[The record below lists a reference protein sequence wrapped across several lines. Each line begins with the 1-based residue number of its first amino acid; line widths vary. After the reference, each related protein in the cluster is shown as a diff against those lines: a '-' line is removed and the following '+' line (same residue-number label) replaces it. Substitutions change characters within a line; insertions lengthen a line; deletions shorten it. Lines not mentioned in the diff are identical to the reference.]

1 MFKFCLRRLQGA
13 LRRSYTDVMNEP
25 VHTGAPA
32 RRGRP
37 PNKSA
42 PGETGRTNDPART
55 MAEILEVATQEF
67 ASKGLSGARIDEIAA
82 ATRTSKR
89 MIYYYFGSKEGLY
102 IAVLE
107 DAYRRMRSIESQ
119 LHLEDLPP
127 EEALR
132 RLVEFTFDHHAGNEF
147 FIRLVM
153 TENMER
159 GAYLAQSK
167 SIQELN
173 VPAIQAIRHLYE
185 RGVAQGVFR
194 AGLDPVD
201 IHASISALTFF
212 NVSNQHTFGL
222 IFKDGALSP
231 QALAT
236 RRANVIDMIVRFVRR

>member
-1 MFKFCLRRLQGA
+1 
-13 LRRSYTDVMNEP
+13 MNEL
-25 VHTGAPA
+25 VHFPRRVRLAVKTAP
-32 RRGRP
+32 RE
-37 PNKSA
+37 S
-42 PGETGRTNDPART
+42 TRTNDPART
-55 MAEILEVATQEF
+55 MAEILVVATTEF
-67 ASKGLSGARIDEIAA
+67 ASKGLAGARIDEIAA

-107 DAYRRMRSIESQ
+107 DSYRRMRSIEAD
-119 LHLEDLPP
+119 LHLEDLTP
-127 EEALR
+127 EAALR
-132 RLVEFTFDHHAGNEF
+132 RLVEFTFDHHANNPDY
-147 FIRLVM
+147 IRLVM

-167 SIQELN
+167 TIQELN
-173 VPAIQAIRHLYE
+173 VPAIQAIRHLYD

-222 IFKDGALSP
+222 IFKNKPQSP
-231 QALAT
+231 QALAS
-236 RRANVIDMIVRFVRR
+236 RRDNIVEMVIRFVRQSD